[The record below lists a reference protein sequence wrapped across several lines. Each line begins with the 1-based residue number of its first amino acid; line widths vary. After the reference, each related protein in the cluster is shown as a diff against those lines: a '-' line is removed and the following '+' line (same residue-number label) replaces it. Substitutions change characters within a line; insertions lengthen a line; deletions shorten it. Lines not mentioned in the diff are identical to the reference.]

1 MALRKKSESPSKAK
15 LESMNSSFSD
25 DMDLNDLIKY
35 ELKKTENFKLGD
47 LKQGIEEN
55 ISKMQEDGE
64 GLDSEGKFNI
74 MLCNHQ
80 NNNFLIFFLL

>member
-1 MALRKKSESPSKAK
+1 MALRKKTDSPSKAK

-25 DMDLNDLIKY
+25 EMDLNDLIKY

-47 LKQGIEEN
+47 LTQGIEEN

-64 GLDSEGKFNI
+64 GLDTEGKFNI
-74 MLCNHQ
+74 MLCNDKII
-80 NNNFLIFFLL
+80 IF

>member
-1 MALRKKSESPSKAK
+1 
-15 LESMNSSFSD
+15 MNSSFSD
-25 DMDLNDLIKY
+25 EMDLNDLIKY

-64 GLDSEGKFNI
+64 GLDTEGKFNI
-74 MLCNHQ
+74 MLCNHKII
-80 NNNFLIFFLL
+80 IF

>member
-1 MALRKKSESPSKAK
+1 
-15 LESMNSSFSD
+15 MNSSFSD
-25 DMDLNDLIKY
+25 EMDLNDLIKY

-64 GLDSEGKFNI
+64 GLDTEGKFNI
-74 MLCNHQ
+74 MLCNDKII
-80 NNNFLIFFLL
+80 IF